1 MFDSIEKLALGLV
14 TGITF
19 GFLLQKG
26 RVAKYETIVQQFQFR
41 DWTVVKTMGMAVVVG
56 AVGVTALVQFELASL
71 HIKPLMLTGV
81 LGGAVLFGIG
91 MGVLGYCPGTCVAG
105 CGEGRRD
112 AMVGFLGMI
121 LGAGIFVAL
130 YPQLRPLIE
139 SLGND
144 GKLTFPSVTSTSP
157 WLWVAGLIVAASIAV
172 ALSQRFKVA
181 QSVNAKVRRV
191 ADS

>member
-1 MFDSIEKLALGLV
+1 MFDSIEKLLLGLV
-14 TGITF
+14 TGIAF

-26 RVAKYETIVQQFQFR
+26 RVAKYETIVKQFQFR

-56 AVGVTALVQFELASL
+56 AVGVTALVHFGLASL

-112 AMVGFLGMI
+112 AMVGFVGMVF
-121 LGAGIFVAL
+121 GAGLFVAL
-130 YPQLRPLIE
+130 YPQLKPLIE
-139 SLGND
+139 SLGD
-144 GKLTFPSVTSTSP
+144 EGKITFPSVTSTSP
-157 WLWVAGLIVAASIAV
+157 WLWVAGLIVAASIAI
-172 ALSQRFKVA
+172 AFSQRSKHSQAVNLNVRHVA
-181 QSVNAKVRRV
+181 KS
-191 ADS
+191 